1 MLRFTKPGNP
11 GSKFKNP
18 AEKLNKSAIL
28 SKNVKEELG
37 IEEKDEDETALLKVS
52 EPASTKDLSNEE

>member
-37 IEEKDEDETALLKVS
+37 IEEKDEDEATLLRMS
-52 EPASTKDLSNEE
+52 EPVSTKDLSNEE